1 MQEDLT
7 KCRWTICVGLAS
19 QPLGKS
25 ILLVAPCHRSCD
37 RLLQMC
43 MSFFYIYFAFS
54 HLAQWQTHTRGGTQD
69 LLGFEGACYTCKSQL
84 VVLEETLTERTEW
97 LQRIGC

>member
-1 MQEDLT
+1 MLVWHPNHLENQYFLLHHATEAVIDS
-7 KCRWTICVGLAS
+7 CRCA
-19 QPLGKS
+19 
-25 ILLVAPCHRSCD
+25 CH
-37 RLLQMC
+37 
-43 MSFFYIYFAFS
+43 FFYYMYFAFS

-84 VVLEETLTERTEW
+84 VILEETLTERTEW

>member
-1 MQEDLT
+1 MQVDNLCWFGVPT
-7 KCRWTICVGLAS
+7 AW
-19 QPLGKS
+19 KS
-25 ILLVAPCHRSCD
+25 ILLVAPCHRSWD

-43 MSFFYIYFAFS
+43 KSVFLYIYFAFS

-84 VVLEETLTERTEW
+84 VILEETLTERTKW